1 MKMPFRTLPQSDSAG
16 SSQNNVLSVTL
27 SASGVRAAAIV
38 LAGIVALILT
48 GVASDTSQTTEE
60 RLGSLTWSLNPDQTT
75 EKRLAIVAIDEQS
88 LAEIGPWPWPRET
101 MARLADKLQGYGAAQ
116 LLFDIVFPEPRSG
129 DQALV
134 SSLQDSPS
142 VLAQIPVLE
151 SNQSIQAGL
160 MTHAARGLSCQP
172 PFPRTNSFLAS
183 DRVFSGI
190 AKGHITPIVDHDGMI
205 RRIPAV
211 ICVQDEPYTALAI
224 SALINSLP
232 LSSEQPA
239 LTLKQGRG
247 IFSPDW
253 ILRPSGYP
261 GIAIPMDSRGNIR
274 INYQQ
279 HPYSYQVI
287 PASQILAG
295 TAPETLI
302 KDRWILIGATAFGLG
317 DVVPTPHSGATPG
330 VELQAR
336 LISSLLN
343 NQVPYTPQHSAIIQL
358 LVAGLFAWGLWFIAG
373 HSNSR
378 MVATGLPVA
387 AIAMPLIALALH
399 LYLLEQAY
407 IWLGWLKPALFALLA
422 ATLLA
427 LLEHAR
433 VRIEKNRVFN
443 NLNSYLPGDIASE
456 IAFNLPNG
464 AIEAKRK
471 ELVLLCADLRNFSA
485 YEEAR
490 PPEEAAALL
499 HCFFV
504 KATEIIEQNNGQ
516 LEEFKGDAVLASWN
530 VSEDSNASQQAL
542 AAAHQLQDNITRMI
556 PDKAP
561 AGLEPLAL
569 GVSIEKGPALVGS
582 IGPAHRRTHTLLGDT
597 VTITLRIQEMTQEL
611 AQPILVGE
619 CAARDLPG
627 ETLES
632 QGAYLL
638 DGLQNPHKL
647 FAPEM
652 EFDDE
657 ENDQSAVHLTL
668 LSGGKAH

>member
-1 MKMPFRTLPQSDSAG
+1 MPFRKLSQPDSVDN
-16 SSQNNVLSVTL
+16 SQNNALSVTL
-27 SASGVRAAAIV
+27 SASGVRAATIV
-38 LAGIVALILT
+38 LAGIIALLLT
-48 GVASDTSQTTEE
+48 GVASDTSQTAEE
-60 RLGSLTWSLNPDQTT
+60 RLGSLNWSLNPDHAT
-75 EKRLAIVAIDEQS
+75 EKRLTIVAIDEQS

-101 MARLADKLQGYGAAQ
+101 MAQLAEKLQAYGAAQ
-116 LLFDIVFPEPRSG
+116 LLFDIVFPEPRPG

-134 SSLQDSPS
+134 NSLQSTPS

-151 SNQSIQAGL
+151 SSQSIQAGL
-160 MTHAARGLSCQP
+160 MTHSASGLSCQP
-172 PFPRTNSFLAS
+172 PLARTNNFLAS
-183 DRVFSGI
+183 DRIFSGI
-190 AKGHITPIVDHDGMI
+190 TKGHITPIVDHDGMI
-205 RRIPAV
+205 RRVPAV
-211 ICVQDEPYTALAI
+211 ICVQDAPYPALAV

-232 LSSEQPA
+232 LSSEQPE
-239 LTLKQGRG
+239 LTLEQGQG
-247 IFSPDW
+247 IFSSDW
-253 ILRPSGYP
+253 VLQPSGYP
-261 GIAIPMDSRGNIR
+261 GIAIPLDNQGNIR

-287 PASQILAG
+287 PASQVLAS
-295 TAPETLI
+295 TAPESLI
-302 KDRWILIGATAFGLG
+302 KDRWVLIGATAFGLG

-358 LVAGLFAWGLWFIAG
+358 LVAGLFAWGLLYISG

-378 MVATGLPVA
+378 IVASGLPVA
-387 AIAMPLIALALH
+387 AIAMPLTALALH

-542 AAAHQLQDNITRMI
+542 AAAHQLQDSITRMI

-657 ENDQSAVHLTL
+657 EDDQSTVHLTL

>member
-1 MKMPFRTLPQSDSAG
+1 MKMPFRKLSQPYSVDN
-16 SSQNNVLSVTL
+16 SQNNALSVTL
-27 SASGVRAAAIV
+27 SASGVRAATIV
-38 LAGIVALILT
+38 LAGIIALLLT
-48 GVASDTSQTTEE
+48 GVASDTSQTAEE
-60 RLGSLTWSLNPDQTT
+60 RLGSLTWSLSPDHAT
-75 EKRLAIVAIDEQS
+75 EKRLTIVAIDEQS

-101 MARLADKLQGYGAAQ
+101 MAQLAEKLQAYGAAQ

-134 SSLQDSPS
+134 NSLQSTPS

-151 SNQSIQAGL
+151 SSQSIQAGL
-160 MTHAARGLSCQP
+160 MTHSASGLSCQP
-172 PFPRTNSFLAS
+172 PLARTNNFLAS
-183 DRVFSGI
+183 DRIFSGI

-205 RRIPAV
+205 RRVPAV
-211 ICVQDEPYTALAI
+211 ICVQDAPYPALAV

-232 LSSEQPA
+232 LSSEQPD
-239 LTLKQGRG
+239 LTLEQGQG
-247 IFSPDW
+247 IFSSDW
-253 ILRPSGYP
+253 VLQPSGYP
-261 GIAIPMDSRGNIR
+261 GIAIPLDNQGNIR

-287 PASQILAG
+287 PASQVLAS
-295 TAPETLI
+295 TAPESLI
-302 KDRWILIGATAFGLG
+302 KDRWVLIGATAFGLG

-343 NQVPYTPQHSAIIQL
+343 NQIPYTPQHSAIIQL
-358 LVAGLFAWGLWFIAG
+358 LVAGLFAWGLLYISG

-378 MVATGLPVA
+378 IVASGLPVA
-387 AIAMPLIALALH
+387 AIAMPLTALALH

-542 AAAHQLQDNITRMI
+542 AAAHQLQDSITRMI

-657 ENDQSAVHLTL
+657 EDDQSAVHLTL